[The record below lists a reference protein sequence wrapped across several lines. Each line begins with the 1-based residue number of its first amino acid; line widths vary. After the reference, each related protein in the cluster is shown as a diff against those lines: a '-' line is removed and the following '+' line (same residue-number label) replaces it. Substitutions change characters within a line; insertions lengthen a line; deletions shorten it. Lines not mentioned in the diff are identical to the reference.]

1 MVKRVVSFSLDQP
14 LFVALLAALFVFAG
28 ILAFRSL
35 PIEAFPDVT
44 DVQVTVI
51 SLFPGHAPEEVEKQ
65 VTIPLEIE
73 LSGLPHAVRM
83 FSHTQ
88 FGLSFIIITFDDQVT
103 DYFVRQQVSERLQG
117 ADLPQ
122 GVQPQLAPLS
132 TAIGEIYR
140 YRVKGNG
147 VSATDLRSIQDWVI
161 SRYLKLTPGV
171 ADVVSFG
178 GFIKQYQVNLDLA
191 KMQVNKISLQQVFTA
206 LGRGNANAGGSYL
219 KQGEQQYLIR
229 GIGLLRSK
237 DDINNIVVAERN
249 GTPLLIHDLAD
260 VTVSAVP
267 RQGVIGQD
275 DDDDIVTGLVLMR
288 KGENPSE
295 VLAALKERVDHLNQA
310 VLPKNVQI
318 VPFYDRTW
326 LIGTTL
332 KTVFTNLIEGALL
345 VTIVLY
351 LFLGNLRSAGIV
363 AVIIPLS
370 LLSTFIGLKLRGI
383 AANLLSLGAMDFGI
397 IVDGA
402 VIVVENVF
410 RHLSEQDQNRDLRS
424 IKGTI
429 LAATVEVGRPTLF
442 SMLIII
448 TAHIPIFALQR
459 HEGRIFAPM
468 AYTVTSA
475 LVGSL
480 LFSLTLVPLLCYFL
494 LRRGLPET
502 ENWLLRNSK
511 RGYHRVLVTAL
522 DHRKTVIVTALLALA
537 VSLALASR
545 LGTEF
550 LPELNEGALWLNIT
564 LPPGIS
570 VTEASRESARMRALI
585 RRFPEVNT
593 VISKAGRPE
602 DGTDPKAINM
612 AEFLVD
618 LKPESEWKRSITKE
632 QLIVEMER
640 LLNEIPGV
648 DVSFSQPI
656 RDNILESISQI
667 DGQIVVKVFGPETA
681 GVQGKAREVLNTIA
695 GVRGVARAFI
705 DRVGEVPQ
713 LQIEIDRQRAAR
725 YGLNVSDIQDV
736 IETAIG
742 GKAATEIWEGE
753 KRFQVVT
760 RLGEKARKNIS
771 AIRNVLIDTPGGSR
785 VRLDQVADI
794 AVQGG
799 SLNISRESGMRVAAV
814 SVFIRGRDMGSIV
827 DEMQQRVKASV
838 VFPPGN
844 FVAWSGEFE
853 NQQRAMAHLRLVVP
867 LSVFLIFVLL
877 FNAFNSVKSALLILL
892 NVPFALIGGIL
903 ALFVTGIPLSVSA
916 AIGFIALFGQAVLNG
931 VVMIS
936 YFNQL
941 RESNASAFETVV
953 AGARVRLTPITPGGQ
968 DIRLVDAVIV
978 GSLMRLRTVLMTALL
993 AMLGLLPMALSH
1005 GIGSEVQKP
1014 LAVVIIGG
1022 LISATLLTLIV
1033 LPTLYLVIEE
1043 WATGEKRQAAEI
1055 STETAASATSVEFR

>member
-1 MVKRVVSFSLDQP
+1 MVKRIVSFSLAQP
-14 LFVALLAALFVFAG
+14 LFVALLTGLFILAG
-28 ILAFRSL
+28 VMAFRSL

-51 SLFPGHAPEEVEKQ
+51 TLFPGHAPEEVEKQ

-103 DYFVRQQVSERLQG
+103 DYFVRQQVAERLQG
-117 ADLPQ
+117 VDLPQ

-140 YRVKGNG
+140 YRVKGTG
-147 VSATDLRSIQDWVI
+147 ISPTDLRSNQDWDI
-161 SRYLKLTPGV
+161 ARYLKMTPGV

-178 GFIKQYQVNLDLA
+178 GFIKRYQVNLDLA
-191 KMQVNKISLQQVFTA
+191 KMQFNKISLQQIFTA

-219 KQGEQQYLIR
+219 EQGEQQYLIR

-237 DDINNIVVAERN
+237 DDIRNIVVAERN
-249 GTPLLIHDLAD
+249 GTPLMIGDLAE
-260 VTVSAVP
+260 VSVAAVP
-267 RQGVIGQD
+267 RQGIMGQD
-275 DDDDIVTGLVLMR
+275 EDDDIVTGLVLMR

-295 VLAALKERVDHLNQA
+295 VLAAVKERVNHLNRS
-310 VLPKNVQI
+310 VLPKDVQI

-332 KTVFTNLIEGALL
+332 ETVFTNLAEGALL
-345 VTIVLY
+345 VTVVLY
-351 LFLGNLRSAGIV
+351 IFLGNLRSAAIV

-370 LLSTFIGLKLRGI
+370 LLATFIGLKIRGI
-383 AANLLSLGAMDFGI
+383 PANLLSLGAMDFGI

-410 RHLSEQDQNRDLRS
+410 RHLSERDQNRDLAS
-424 IKGTI
+424 IKETI
-429 LAATVEVGRPTLF
+429 LNATTEVGRPTLF

-480 LFSLTLVPLLCYFL
+480 LFSLTLVPLLCYFM
-494 LRRGLPET
+494 LRRRLPET
-502 ENWLLRNSK
+502 ENWVLRSCKFVYRRLL
-511 RGYHRVLVTAL
+511 TAAL
-522 DHRKTVIVTALLALA
+522 HHRKVVIVSAVSALA
-537 VSLALASR
+537 VSLALVPR

-550 LPELNEGALWLNIT
+550 LPELNEGALWINVM

-570 VTEASRESARMRALI
+570 VSAATQECARIRALI
-585 RRFPEVNT
+585 RRFPEVNS

-618 LKPESEWKRSITKE
+618 LKPASAWTRKITKE
-632 QLIVEMER
+632 QLITQIER
-640 LLNEIPGV
+640 SLNDIPGIEP
-648 DVSFSQPI
+648 SFSQPI

-681 GVQGKAREVLNTIA
+681 AVQNKAREILNAIA
-695 GVRGVARAFI
+695 GVPGISRSFI
-705 DRVGEVPQ
+705 DRVGEIPQ
-713 LQIEIDRQRAAR
+713 LQIEIDRQQAAR

-753 KRFQVVT
+753 KRFQVAT
-760 RLGEKARKNIS
+760 RIGDEARNNIG
-771 AIRNVLIDTPGGSR
+771 AIGNVLIDTPTGLR
-785 VRLDQVADI
+785 VRLDQVAKI
-794 AVQGG
+794 SVQGG

-814 SVFIRGRDMGSIV
+814 SVFIRGRDMGSV
-827 DEMQQRVKASV
+827 VADMQERVQSKV
-838 VFPPGN
+838 TFPSGY

-853 NQQRAMAHLRLVVP
+853 NQQRAMARLRLVVP
-867 LSVFLIFVLL
+867 LSVLLIFIML

-892 NVPFALIGGIL
+892 NVPFALIGGIF
-903 ALFVTGIPLSVSA
+903 ALLVTGIPLSVSA

-931 VVMIS
+931 VVMVS

-941 RESNASAFETVV
+941 RDSGAGPLETVV
-953 AGARVRLTPITPGGQ
+953 KGAEVRLTPVAPAR
-968 DIRLVDAVIV
+968 DIRLFDAVV
-978 GSLMRLRTVLMTALL
+978 LGSLMRLRTVLMTALL
-993 AMLGLLPMALSH
+993 AMFGLLPMALSH

-1033 LPTLYLVIEE
+1033 LPTLYLVIENWGVVRKSSQPVNYE
-1043 WATGEKRQAAEI
+1043 LLE
-1055 STETAASATSVEFR
+1055 SALD